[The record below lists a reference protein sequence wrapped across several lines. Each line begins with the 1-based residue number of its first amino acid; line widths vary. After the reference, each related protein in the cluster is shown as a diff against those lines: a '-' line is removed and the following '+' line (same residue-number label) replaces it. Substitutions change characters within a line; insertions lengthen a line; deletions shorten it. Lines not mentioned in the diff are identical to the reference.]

1 MNERDVEIL
10 RNIIKY
16 TEQIND
22 ANRHF
27 NSEKEE
33 FEENSVYRNAAAM
46 CVLQI
51 GELVKHLSEEYKL
64 KTADEIPWHQIQG
77 LRNVV
82 AHEYGKIDT
91 ESLWETITE
100 DIPRLCEFCTEQ
112 IAQLNEQIQSD
123 IPEIKM

>member
-10 RNIIKY
+10 RNILKY

-46 CVLQI
+46 CAANR
-51 GELVKHLSEEYKL
+51 G
-64 KTADEIPWHQIQG
+64 T
-77 LRNVV
+77 
-82 AHEYGKIDT
+82 
-91 ESLWETITE
+91 
-100 DIPRLCEFCTEQ
+100 C
-112 IAQLNEQIQSD
+112 
-123 IPEIKM
+123 